1 MGKPEAQPSPTGALL
16 AYLSQGHHRRH
27 DGEPFTWEGRTWLA
41 AEVAFW
47 LGELERTS
55 EVQHAALLRAMRPRV
70 LRQDKAALAAHL
82 GVGSNTLHRHAH
94 RGLVEIAMGMGL
106 R

>member
-1 MGKPEAQPSPTGALL
+1 MGKPEAHPTPTGALL

-55 EVQHAALLRAMRPRV
+55 EVQHAALLRAMRPRGM
-70 LRQDKAALAAHL
+70 RQPKAALAAQL
-82 GVGSNTLHRHAH
+82 GISPNTLHRLVH
-94 RGLVEIAMGMGL
+94 RGLLEMAMGMGL